1 MLAPRDGSERPSL
14 RSGPDPVA
22 GLTALL
28 LGLVCLGLL
37 VAAVLAVYDYS
48 LPSIERPVVLVLAV
62 IFVLVLGLN
71 VAAGAARWLRSL
83 GR

>member
-1 MLAPRDGSERPSL
+1 MLAPRDGSRRPSQ

-22 GLTALL
+22 GLSALL
-28 LGLVCLGLL
+28 LGIICLGLL

-48 LPSIERPVVLVLAV
+48 MPALERPVVVLLAAL
-62 IFVLVLGLN
+62 FVLVLLTN
-71 VAAGAARWLRSL
+71 VLAATARWLRTV